1 MENLKSLYN
10 NQGLWKELSL
20 QSLKL
25 SEEIAGKGS
34 FAKNWENLTNML
46 ERDE

>member
-1 MENLKSLYN
+1 MELTH
-10 NQGLWKELSL
+10 

-25 SEEIAGKGS
+25 SEEIAGKRS
-34 FAKNWENLTNML
+34 FTKNWENLINML